1 MKVSVQY
8 STMIVKDMEK
18 SVEFTGTS
26 LDSGKAITLILPTE
40 DP

>member
-18 SVEFTGTS
+18 SVEFYR
-26 LDSGKAITLILPTE
+26 DILGFRESYHVDTP
-40 DP
+40 DG